1 MVAKNAQVRKQSRS
15 GFYML
20 LGVVALAGAGAI
32 GWAVSRPKAIV
43 SKVDPSIP
51 LPKAQG
57 YVKGKADAPVEII
70 EYADFEC
77 PGCGQ
82 FAAVTEPDI
91 RAKLIETGEVR
102 FRFMDHPLI
111 ELHQNTMAASLAAA
125 CANEQGKFWEMHDR
139 IFMGQPDWSSYATSN
154 PRKIFRQYVTEIGA
168 DGAAW
173 DKCFDEQKFIPQI
186 EANRNEGLQRGIRG
200 TPTFI
205 VGGRMLTGNPTYDNI
220 KALVDSAKADLASAP
235 QAAATPT
242 AAAPAPR

>member
-1 MVAKNAQVRKQSRS
+1 VVAKNAQVRKQSRS
-15 GFYML
+15 GFYAL

-32 GWAVSRPKAIV
+32 GWAVSRPKTVV

-51 LPKAQG
+51 LPKAEG
-57 YVKGKADAPVEII
+57 YVTGKPDAPVEII

-91 RAKLIETGEVR
+91 RSKLIDTGEAR

-111 ELHQNTMAASLAAA
+111 EIHKNTMAASLAAA

-139 IFMGQPDWSSYATSN
+139 IFMGQPDWSGYATAN
-154 PRKIFRQYVTEIGA
+154 PKKFFKQYAGELGA
-168 DGAAW
+168 DVAKW
-173 DKCFDEQKFIPQI
+173 EQCFDGQKLVAQI

-205 VGGRMLTGNPTYDNI
+205 VGGRMLTGAPTYDNI
-220 KALVDSAKADLASAP
+220 KALVDSAKAD
-235 QAAATPT
+235 AAKG
-242 AAAPAPR
+242 AAPAQP